1 MNRDQR
7 AIEILRDYI
16 RKDIIKRSIIP
27 EEAEKNIPEFDV
39 YVVWKCKVLQ
49 NAKYLLC
56 TNLPDMMYYEI
67 TYNGD
72 KKEWYLD
79 AYNKVENVVYKEE

>member
-27 EEAEKNIPEFDV
+27 EEAEKNIPDYDV
-39 YVVWKCKVLQ
+39 YVVWKCILMLTTKL
-49 NAKYLLC
+49 K
-56 TNLPDMMYYEI
+56 M
-67 TYNGD
+67 
-72 KKEWYLD
+72 
-79 AYNKVENVVYKEE
+79 